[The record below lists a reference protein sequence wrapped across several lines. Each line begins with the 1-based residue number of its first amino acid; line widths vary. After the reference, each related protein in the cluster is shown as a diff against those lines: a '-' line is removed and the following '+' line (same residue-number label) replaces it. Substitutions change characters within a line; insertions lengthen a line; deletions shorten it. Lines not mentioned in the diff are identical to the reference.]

1 MSAETYW
8 IAERKM
14 RAVTTILVRADS
26 RAEAIRKLQTDE
38 DCEAIDTSYYGEAPA
53 RIIRKDGPKR
63 RMRTKQL
70 CWQNPPR
77 RRLRVE
83 Q

>member
-26 RAEAIRKLQTDE
+26 RAEAIRKLQADE
-38 DCEAIDTSYYGEAPA
+38 DCEATHTSYCESGPA
-53 RIIRKDGPKR
+53 RIIRKDDPKR
-63 RMRTKQL
+63 RMK
-70 CWQNPPR
+70 P
-77 RRLRVE
+77 
-83 Q
+83 